1 MTYAGEAWERPQGMS
16 DLEYQKGK
24 AMENAH
30 IAQGR
35 ADAKLNQQMGRIEAQ
50 RSSALQSAAI
60 NNDKLMKYLPAQ
72 LKAMGMSN
80 LGVAQSSYVRAANDY
95 ASQRGAINQ
104 QFNDAASAAW
114 DAYADG
120 QAQRDIQLNQSM
132 TKLERYY
139 GEKEEQKAKE
149 AEATAKA
156 DQKAADDTFLARIQS
171 VEWNSPEELE
181 AFISDAEAKGSVSED
196 AIAWARYL
204 QTDYTGDFAK
214 AEEDESRAANL
225 TALTDEIKTAAAN
238 GYTEEMMMEIA
249 RKYEGKVDPIQ
260 YESIVSQI
268 KSHTYGAKNKE
279 IAKNDTDFLTN
290 VRADIWN
297 SPQELEDYIAKAEAS
312 GNISAKA
319 IEDAKLVLN
328 KLTGDF
334 TGAEEER
341 TAAEA
346 DNAKTEL
353 ANSLLSRVMGG
364 IKAGYSREQL
374 EGILT
379 GHSAA
384 DVGDLAW
391 AEMQELINQAAFM
404 SEEEK
409 AARATEIANENID
422 FYISNGLYEDDTL
435 DEFVAWMEQNAADAD
450 DEVWNRGM
458 DMYRQNAKDQ
468 LKAEAERIKAEEDA
482 ATAEAMTTADSM
494 INEIIQT
501 FDGKPDDLDAALEKY
516 MDSASELGREYAE
529 YFRNMY
535 RIGYEE
541 AQEEQSKT
549 ETDEMV
555 LEGRQ
560 VIAKDGET
568 FIIKGEAV
576 DPYEMYEDD
585 FLEAISEFGAISPYD
600 SKFENGD
607 TIYVGRQGKAY
618 TFYEGNWYP
627 SEKLEGNTAT
637 STATSAS
644 AGTISGI
651 SAGTSAGTSAGSS
664 KWGVMTG
671 NASNPREHK
680 YTGGK

>member
-1 MTYAGEAWERPQGMS
+1 MS
-16 DLEYQKGK
+16 DLVYQKGK

-132 TKLERYY
+132 TELERYY

-149 AEATAKA
+149 AEATAKV

-225 TALTDEIKTAAAN
+225 KALTDEITTAAAN

-260 YESIVSQI
+260 YESILSQI

-279 IAKNDTDFLTN
+279 IAKNDSDFLTN
-290 VRADIWN
+290 VRDDIWN

-328 KLTGDF
+328 DLTGDF
-334 TGAEEER
+334 TRAEAEATRKRYESELGNVVKDGIATNMSPDEIRNLTAKYYGQVDEITWKGFMDDIAIYEAAWNDYQQKQQTEEQKAI
-341 TAAEA
+341 TAEA
-346 DNAKTEL
+346 DAKAKFIIDNISRMTQTQARSEIDAIKDQLSPAMAWMVEMAMNMYATE
-353 ANSLLSRVMGG
+353 VEVGK
-364 IKAGYSREQL
+364 IEKE
-374 EGILT
+374 E
-379 GHSAA
+379 AA
-384 DVGDLAW
+384 A
-391 AEMQELINQAAFM
+391 
-404 SEEEK
+404 EK
-409 AARATEIANENID
+409 AAADATKNSDAQISDIFSFEN
-422 FYISNGLYEDDTL
+422 YEDYNGT
-435 DEFVAWMEQNAADAD
+435 
-450 DEVWNRGM
+450 
-458 DMYRQNAKDQ
+458 
-468 LKAEAERIKAEEDA
+468 
-482 ATAEAMTTADSM
+482 
-494 INEIIQT
+494 
-501 FDGKPDDLDAALEKY
+501 PDDLWEDLSPYLDTASQTVKEAAERKY
-516 MDSASELGREYAE
+516 KDFERW
-529 YFRNMY
+529 
-535 RIGYEE
+535 YEE
-541 AQEEQSKT
+541 QAEFTEQDELAVQQM
-549 ETDEMV
+549 ETDSKV
-555 LEGRQ
+555 LEGRTP
-560 VIAKDGET
+560 VEYNAHKWRITGDAITPAD
-568 FIIKGEAV
+568 AY
-576 DPYEMYEDD
+576 DDD
-585 FLEAISEFGAISPYD
+585 FVEALEDILIVTPTPGANSPGAASYSRGQIKTPYD
-600 SKFENGD
+600 EKLRNGM
-607 TIYVGRQGKAY
+607 TVTVRKKTY
-618 TFYEGNWYP
+618 TFYNGEWYP
-627 SEKLEGNTAT
+627 SEE
-637 STATSAS
+637 
-644 AGTISGI
+644 
-651 SAGTSAGTSAGSS
+651 S
-664 KWGVMTG
+664 K
-671 NASNPREHK
+671 
-680 YTGGK
+680 